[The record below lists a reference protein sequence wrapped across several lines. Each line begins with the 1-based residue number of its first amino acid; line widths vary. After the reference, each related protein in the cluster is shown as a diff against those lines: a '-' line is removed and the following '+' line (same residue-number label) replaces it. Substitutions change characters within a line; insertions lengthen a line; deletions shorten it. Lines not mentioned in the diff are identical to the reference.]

1 MAGKDPAVLFYTS
14 DFLAGA
20 SLMTM
25 KERGQYIT
33 LLCLQRER
41 GHMTAAEMQRAVGK
55 LSDEVRSKFV
65 EDGDGKLYNER
76 MEQEIEKRKAHSQRQ
91 RENVL
96 KRWNKP
102 NGNGGTFDGNTT
114 VLPLGNGNGNNTVE
128 RRESLNFSGEVPT
141 TPQSPPSPV
150 AGVVADYLDRI
161 NASASPVC
169 LDELRGFA
177 EELGPE
183 VCKRAFDIAL
193 DCKKT
198 TWPYIRAILRDKVA
212 RGVKCLADWDALEQ
226 TYQAKRQGEKPG
238 HKVPYGSAGQD
249 APDELERDAL
259 DRLLKGGA

>member
-20 SLMTM
+20 ALMTM

-33 LLCLQRER
+33 LLCLQREH
-41 GHMTAAEMQRAVGK
+41 GHMTPEEMQRAVGK
-55 LSDEVRSKFV
+55 LSENVQGKFV

-76 MEQEIEKRKAHSQRQ
+76 MEQEIEKRKAHSQKQ

-102 NGNGGTFDGNTT
+102 KGVVGTCDGNTT
-114 VLPLGNGNGNNTVE
+114 VLPLGNGNGNNK
-128 RRESLNFSGEVPT
+128 REEGFISLGEVPT

-150 AGVVADYLDRI
+150 AEVLADYLNRI
-161 NASASPVC
+161 NAAASQTC

-177 EELGPE
+177 ETVGPE

-193 DCKKT
+193 DSKKA
-198 TWPYIRAILRDKVA
+198 TWPYIRAILRDKA
-212 RGVKCLADWDALEQ
+212 QRGVKCLADWDDLR
-226 TYQAKRQGEKPG
+226 KREKKP
-238 HKVPYGSAGQD
+238 KVPYGSAGQG
-249 APDELERDAL
+249 APGELERQAL
-259 DRLLKGGA
+259 ARMLGGGDG

>member
-14 DFLAGA
+14 DFLSGV

-55 LSDEVRSKFV
+55 LSDEVRSKFA
-65 EDGDGKLYNER
+65 EDEDGKLYNER
-76 MEQEIEKRKAHSQRQ
+76 MEQEIEKRKAHSRRQ

-102 NGNGGTFDGNTT
+102 NGDVGTSDGNTM
-114 VLPLGNGNGNNTVE
+114 VLPLGNGNGNHDE
-128 RRESLNFSGEVPT
+128 REESLISLGEVPT
-141 TPQSPPSPV
+141 TPQSPPPPIAEV
-150 AGVVADYLDRI
+150 LLDYRNRI
-161 NASASPVC
+161 NASASPAC
-169 LDELRGFA
+169 LDELQGFA
-177 EELGPE
+177 EVVGPE
-183 VCKRAFDIAL
+183 VCKRAFDVAL

-226 TYQAKRQGEKPG
+226 TYQAQRRSEKPAG
-238 HKVPYGSAGQD
+238 HKVPYGSAGQG
-249 APDELERDAL
+249 ALDELERDAL

>member
-20 SLMTM
+20 ALMTM

-41 GHMTAAEMQRAVGK
+41 GHMTPGEMQKAVGK
-55 LSDEVRSKFV
+55 LSDEVRSKFT

-102 NGNGGTFDGNTT
+102 KDGVGTCDGNTT
-114 VLPLGNGNGNNTVE
+114 VLPLGNGNGNNK
-128 RRESLNFSGEVPT
+128 REEGFISLGEVPT

-150 AGVVADYLDRI
+150 AEVLADYLNRI
-161 NASASPVC
+161 NAAASQTC

-177 EELGPE
+177 ETVGPE

-193 DCKKT
+193 DSKKA
-198 TWPYIRAILRDKVA
+198 TWPYIRAILRDKA
-212 RGVKCLADWDALEQ
+212 NRGVKCLADWDALDVRRPNG
-226 TYQAKRQGEKPG
+226 QAG
-238 HKVPYGSAGQD
+238 KVPYGTAGT
-249 APDELERDAL
+249 APLSDLEREAIA
-259 DRLLKGGA
+259 RMMGGSDG